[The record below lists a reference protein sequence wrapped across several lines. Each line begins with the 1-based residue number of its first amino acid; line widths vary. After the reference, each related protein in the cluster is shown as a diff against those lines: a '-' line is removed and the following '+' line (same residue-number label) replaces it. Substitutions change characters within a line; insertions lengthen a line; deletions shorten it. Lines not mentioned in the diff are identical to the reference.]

1 MRSTCDSTHT
11 SKQKCMYL
19 TSWSRTTKIH
29 NNNVYIISQ
38 RSLVVTCWFSFV
50 LLSICIYVCVCAW
63 LCACISLCTESMQ
76 HNHNFVPSFETS
88 LVYLTRCF
96 SYTLTLDTFYLTHS
110 PRTVLHFPPSQ
121 NLVVLLMHIAK
132 ITQNKHPTW
141 PGLMLASR
149 IRAALPENLACT
161 TFVYTQRLPPHP
173 PPILLLMCWFSFILF
188 VNFNSCPRASFCG
201 TLCSVYSVVILRQ
214 QLKEC
219 ILYTEN
225 NNNLLIPALMLYSDG
240 YC

>member
-1 MRSTCDSTHT
+1 MVFVCVIVH
-11 SKQKCMYL
+11 MY
-19 TSWSRTTKIH
+19 
-29 NNNVYIISQ
+29 
-38 RSLVVTCWFSFV
+38 
-50 LLSICIYVCVCAW
+50 ICVCVCAW

-110 PRTVLHFPPSQ
+110 PRTVLHFPPFQ

-173 PPILLLMCWFSFILF
+173 PPILLLNISVF
-188 VNFNSCPRASFCG
+188 VCVCVCVDLVSFCSWI
-201 TLCSVYSVVILRQ
+201 LIVALEPVFVAHCVVF
-214 QLKEC
+214 
-219 ILYTEN
+219 T
-225 NNNLLIPALMLYSDG
+225 AS
-240 YC
+240 